1 MQQLSGLDAAFLY
14 SETPNVPMHIGGLSI
29 WDPSTAP
36 GGKVSFRRIV
46 QTINERAH
54 LAPHLRQRLFEV
66 PLSADFPYW
75 VRDATFDQE
84 YHVRHVVLPEPGDW
98 RQLCQLIARLH
109 AQPLD
114 RTRPL
119 WETYVIDG
127 LDNIEGV
134 PAGSFALF
142 SKTHH
147 AAVDGASSNDI
158 GTALCDPSPSIRKI
172 EGADTWQADTPP
184 KPWELAAFA
193 LRHNALKPLHYL
205 EFIQKAIPAWTR
217 TLEGLATGRLH
228 RAPRVPR
235 TRFNSSVSPQ
245 RVFEGV
251 TFKLDEIRAIKNTLA
266 GTINDVMLAVC
277 SGALRH
283 YFLEKGELPDTSLVA
298 MCPVDLRDHDETKAT
313 GGNLVAS
320 MAVALHTEIADP
332 RERLLAIHA
341 ETRNAKEL
349 ATSMDPKV
357 MLGMSEFTPTT
368 IAALNAQITAAQ
380 GLANITE
387 PEFNTVITNIPGP
400 QLPIFS
406 NGAQHVRGWGTGPS
420 VEGNGLFHSVGS
432 YCGEV
437 TVGISCCRVMMPD
450 PENYADCLRD
460 SFAELRLAVLGED
473 RRRPAVKKNTRP
485 GSATGRASAK
495 KTTGDRAP
503 IKAKRSP
510 GKRAPGKGKK

>member
-1 MQQLSGLDAAFLY
+1 MQQLSGIDAAFLY
-14 SETPNVPMHIGGLSI
+14 SETPNTPMHIGGLSI

-46 QTINERAH
+46 QTIHERAH
-54 LAPHLRQRLFEV
+54 LAPHLRQRLLEV
-66 PLSADFPYW
+66 PLSVDFPYW
-75 VRDATFDQE
+75 LRDATFDQD

-98 RQLCQLIARLH
+98 RQLCRLIARLH

-114 RTRPL
+114 RARPL
-119 WETYVIDG
+119 WETYVIEG
-127 LDNIEGV
+127 LDDIENV

-147 AAVDGASSNDI
+147 AAIDGASSNDI

-172 EGADTWQADTPP
+172 EGADTWLADPPP
-184 KPWELAAFA
+184 KPWELETFA
-193 LRHNALKPLHYL
+193 LQHNVLKPLRYL

-266 GTINDVMLAVC
+266 GTVNDVILAVC

-283 YFLEKGELPDTSLVA
+283 YLLEKGELPDTSLVA
-298 MCPVDLRDHDETKAT
+298 MCPVDLRDHDEAKAT
-313 GGNLVAS
+313 GGNQVAS

-349 ATSMDPKV
+349 AASMDPRV

-368 IAALNAQITAAQ
+368 IAALNSQIAAAQ

-387 PEFNTVITNIPGP
+387 PEFNTVITNMPGP

-420 VEGNGLFHSVGS
+420 VEGNGLFQSVGS
-432 YCGEV
+432 YCGEL
-437 TVGISCCRVMMPD
+437 TVGISCCRKMMPD
-450 PENYADCLRD
+450 PENYADCLRN
-460 SFAELRLAVLGED
+460 SFAELKLAVLGED
-473 RRRPAVKKNTRP
+473 RAKKST
-485 GSATGRASAK
+485 RASATTRKARTK
-495 KTTGDRAP
+495 KSTGGKAP
-503 IKAKRSP
+503 ANAKRSP
-510 GKRAPGKGKK
+510 KKGKK